1 MLLRRAA
8 PPPLCRRTRLTRNTR
23 LVEAQAKKTVEAED
37 PILLGLALNYSV
49 FLYEIAG
56 HPEEACTL
64 ARSAFDD
71 ACKNLGNLEV
81 CHACSCVASAWGPTN
96 HCVAGR
102 AQKGSTAY
110 QDSTVIMQLIRDNL
124 TLWSSETGN
133 VAAPEEDGTAVEDM

>member
-1 MLLRRAA
+1 M
-8 PPPLCRRTRLTRNTR
+8 
-23 LVEAQAKKTVEAED
+23 EAED

-81 CHACSCVASAWGPTN
+81 RRCASARCPPGTDA
-96 HCVAGR
+96 CAALVAVGVV
-102 AQKGSTAY
+102 QKGSTAY